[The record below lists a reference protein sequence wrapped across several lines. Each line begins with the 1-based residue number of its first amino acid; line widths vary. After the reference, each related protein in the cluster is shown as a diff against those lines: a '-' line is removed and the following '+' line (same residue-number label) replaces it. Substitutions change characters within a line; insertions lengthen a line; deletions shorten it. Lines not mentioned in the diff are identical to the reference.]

1 MRMNRTWKQALFAYV
16 NLGKKRVKSKT
27 KEGSFMK
34 KKWMESALAVTLACT
49 MFAGCGQSAQTTAD
63 GESVSA
69 DLAASGTETAADG
82 TEAEADNGK
91 VTLTVWAEEANF
103 PVLQEMIDSF
113 EQKYAGQADF
123 DIQLV
128 ESADAE
134 TRNNLL
140 GDIHNGAD
148 VFPLPDDQ
156 LSSMVAAGALEPVP
170 NADEIKAANSED
182 SVAAAS
188 INDVLYAYPMT
199 ADNGYFLYYDKRYL
213 TDADVQTMD
222 GLLAAA
228 QAQGKKVTMDWSS
241 GWYLYAFFG
250 NTGLDFGVNDDG
262 VTNHC
267 DWNTTEGAIRGVDI
281 EEAMLAIAANPAFAS
296 CTDTDFMAGVED
308 GSVVAGVSGVWNASE
323 IKQAWGEDY
332 GAAKLPTYTC
342 AGQQVQMASFSGYK
356 MVGVNAY
363 SKHTDWALKLADW
376 IANEQNQ
383 ELRFAERQQG
393 PANIN
398 VANSEA
404 VKNSPAIQAVL
415 AQSQYASLQRIGGN
429 YWDPVQEFGADMANG
444 NPSGKDLQLTLDD
457 MVDEITASNAK

>member
-281 EEAMLAIAANPAFAS
+281 EEAMLAIATNPAFAS

-398 VANSEA
+398 AANSED

-429 YWDPVQEFGADMANG
+429 YWDPVQEFGAEMANG
-444 NPSGKDLQLTLDD
+444 NPSGKDLQLILDD

>member
-1 MRMNRTWKQALFAYV
+1 
-16 NLGKKRVKSKT
+16 
-27 KEGSFMK
+27 
-34 KKWMESALAVTLACT
+34 
-49 MFAGCGQSAQTTAD
+49 
-63 GESVSA
+63 
-69 DLAASGTETAADG
+69 
-82 TEAEADNGK
+82 
-91 VTLTVWAEEANF
+91 
-103 PVLQEMIDSF
+103 
-113 EQKYAGQADF
+113 
-123 DIQLV
+123 
-128 ESADAE
+128 
-134 TRNNLL
+134 
-140 GDIHNGAD
+140 
-148 VFPLPDDQ
+148 
-156 LSSMVAAGALEPVP
+156 
-170 NADEIKAANSED
+170 
-182 SVAAAS
+182 
-188 INDVLYAYPMT
+188 
-199 ADNGYFLYYDKRYL
+199 
-213 TDADVQTMD
+213 
-222 GLLAAA
+222 
-228 QAQGKKVTMDWSS
+228 
-241 GWYLYAFFG
+241 
-250 NTGLDFGVNDDG
+250 
-262 VTNHC
+262 
-267 DWNTTEGAIRGVDI
+267 
-281 EEAMLAIAANPAFAS
+281 MLAIAANPAFAS

-444 NPSGKDLQLTLDD
+444 NPSGKDLQLILDD

>member
-1 MRMNRTWKQALFAYV
+1 
-16 NLGKKRVKSKT
+16 
-27 KEGSFMK
+27 MK

-267 DWNTTEGAIRGVDI
+267 DWNATEGAIRGVDI

>member
-1 MRMNRTWKQALFAYV
+1 
-16 NLGKKRVKSKT
+16 
-27 KEGSFMK
+27 MK